1 MNSALI
7 LVLRSTDIQLG
18 VDVSKTR
25 EFLDNLTHEQLL
37 DRLSLALDG
46 AALGIW
52 DWDLGDDSVQFDR
65 RWCEMLGLD
74 HASTPMVLQTW
85 SDRVH
90 PDDLDGCY
98 RDIQAHLRG
107 DAPHYENVHRMR
119 HADGEWRYILDRGR
133 ISGWDEGGKPIRFT
147 GTHLD
152 ITESE
157 RARLKLHS
165 HQRELVGMIE
175 HLPTAVA
182 LFDCEVRYLAASA
195 QWLRSR
201 GCPSDYRGK
210 GLYELEPQIHERWRR
225 VHRRALEGEV
235 LEGDEDEVVQADG
248 SSRWFRWSV
257 RPWRSGDVVS
267 GIVIGFD
274 EVTPTVLARRARE
287 EEARAKL
294 AALALFAG
302 GVAHEINTPLQIVSL
317 EAELLQAGLTEL
329 RADPDALAA
338 LRRSADVIATTTAR
352 AAAIANALRTL
363 ARDTSKDPEEP
374 VAVATLFLHAD
385 ALCRARC
392 ESQGIEL
399 SFHDPDRAV
408 ASGRPAELLHVLTN
422 LLDNAIHA
430 AAAGE
435 RWVRVEAEARDEAVV
450 LRCVDG
456 GPGIPDRDRA
466 RLGTPFFTTKPA
478 GKGNGLGLA
487 LVRHLVERGRGTLE
501 LPSGLPTTFAV
512 ALPAAERG

>member
-1 MNSALI
+1 M
-7 LVLRSTDIQLG
+7 
-18 VDVSKTR
+18 SKTR
-25 EFLDNLTHEQLL
+25 EFLDNITHEQLL

-52 DWDLGDDSVQFDR
+52 DWDLRDDSVQFDR

-90 PDDLDGCY
+90 PDDVDGCY

-107 DAPHYENVHRMR
+107 DAPHYENVHRML

-133 ISGWDEGGKPIRFT
+133 VSGWDESGKPIRFT

-157 RARLKLHS
+157 RARLKLQS

-182 LFDCEVRYLAASA
+182 LFDYDVRYLAASA

-201 GCPSDYRGK
+201 GCPSDYRGRR
-210 GLYELEPQIHERWRR
+210 LYELEPQMHERWRV
-225 VHRRALEGEV
+225 VHRRALEGEE
-235 LEGDEDEVVQADG
+235 LEGDEDEVVQSDG
-248 SSRWFRWSV
+248 SSRWYRWSV
-257 RPWRSGDVVS
+257 RPWRTGDDVA

-274 EVTPTVLARRARE
+274 DVSPTVLARRARE

-317 EAELLQAGLTEL
+317 EAELLQAALAEL
-329 RADPDALAA
+329 HGDSEALAA
-338 LRRSADVIATTTAR
+338 LRRSSHVIATTTAR

-363 ARDTSKDPEEP
+363 ARDTSNDPEEP
-374 VAVATLFLHAD
+374 VSVGALFLHAD
-385 ALCRARC
+385 ALSRARC
-392 ESQGIEL
+392 ESQGIAL

-408 ASGRPAELLHVLTN
+408 AAGRPAEILHILTN
-422 LLDNAIHA
+422 LLDNAIQA

-435 RWVRVEAEARDEAVV
+435 RWVRVEADAREDVV
-450 LRCVDG
+450 VFRCIDG
-456 GPGIPDRDRA
+456 GPGIAERDRA
-466 RLGTPFFTTKPA
+466 RLGTPFFTTRPP

-487 LVRHLVERGRGTLE
+487 LVRHLVERGRGVLRFPT
-501 LPSGLPTTFAV
+501 GRPTTFEVELPIAEEPV
-512 ALPAAERG
+512 ADEPFAGGPIVEKG